1 MSLHKPTD
9 EDYRF
14 LSDSNA
20 DAMDLESE
28 AENMPV
34 TQEKARILDVIS
46 KIKTLLQEAA
56 AMLEIGHSI
65 DTDKREINK
74 LFNSI

>member
-1 MSLHKPTD
+1 MHKPTD

-14 LSDSNA
+14 LADSNA
-20 DAMDLESE
+20 DAMSLESE
-28 AENMPV
+28 AQNMPI

-46 KIKTLLQEAA
+46 KIKILLQEAA

-74 LFNSI
+74 LFNAI

>member
-1 MSLHKPTD
+1 MHKPTD

-14 LSDSNA
+14 LADSNA
-20 DAMDLESE
+20 DAMSLENE
-28 AENMPV
+28 AQSMPI

-46 KIKTLLQEAA
+46 KIKILLQEAA

-74 LFNSI
+74 LFNAI